1 MLSLAGLM
9 FEGFEER
16 RVEGDGA
23 SIYLRIGGVGPP
35 LLLLHG
41 YPQTHAIW
49 HDVAARL
56 AGRFTVVCPD
66 MRGYGRSSKPA
77 NDPENH
83 AYSKRAM
90 AADMVRV
97 MERLGHARFHLAGH
111 DRGGRVAYRLA
122 LDSPASVDR
131 LAVLD
136 IVPTLEQF
144 ERLGRTGGLDAFH
157 WYFLAQPP
165 PWPETMIG
173 RDPDWFLQ
181 ALLRRWSGAAC
192 FADAAMADYLAAFRD
207 PETIRATCDD
217 YRAGASI
224 DCDLDAADREAG
236 RRIAAPLLALWGA
249 AGRPHKRDSVLE
261 IWRLW
266 ADRVE
271 GEGLPCGHFLPEEMP
286 EAVAQR
292 LQAFFSLA

>member
-1 MLSLAGLM
+1 M

-16 RVEGDGA
+16 QVEGEGVP
-23 SIYLRIGGVGPP
+23 IHLRIGGNGPP

-49 HDVAARL
+49 HVVGPRL
-56 AGRFTVVCPD
+56 AERFTVVCPD
-66 MRGYGRSSKPA
+66 MRGYGRSGKPA
-77 NDPENH
+77 NDVENR

-97 MERLGHARFHLAGH
+97 MERLGHPRFHLAGH

-122 LDSPASVDR
+122 LDHPDAVLR

-157 WYFLAQPP
+157 WFFLAQPA

-181 ALLRRWSGAAC
+181 SLLGRWSGTEC
-192 FADAAMADYLAAFRD
+192 FAEAAMADYLAAFRD

-217 YRAGASI
+217 YRAGATI
-224 DCDLDAADREAG
+224 DCELDAADREAG
-236 RRIAAPLLALWGA
+236 RRITAPLLALWGA

-286 EAVAQR
+286 EDVAQR
-292 LQAFFSLA
+292 LETFFSLA

>member
-1 MLSLAGLM
+1 M

-23 SIYLRIGGVGPP
+23 SIHLRAGGSGPP
-35 LLLLHG
+35 VLLLHG

-49 HDVAARL
+49 HEAAPRL
-56 AGRFTVVCPD
+56 AKRFTVVCPD
-66 MRGYGRSSKPA
+66 LRGYGRSGKPA
-77 NDPENH
+77 NDAENRT
-83 AYSKRAM
+83 YSKRAM

-97 MERLGHARFHLAGH
+97 MERLGHERFCLAGH

-122 LDSPASVDR
+122 LDRPERVAR
-131 LAVLD
+131 IAVLD

-144 ERLGRTGGLDAFH
+144 ERQGRRGSLDSFH
-157 WYFLAQPP
+157 WFFLAQPAP
-165 PWPETMIG
+165 FPETMIG
-173 RDPDWFLQ
+173 RDPDWFLKS
-181 ALLRRWSGAAC
+181 LTRRWSGSGR
-192 FADAAMADYLAAFRD
+192 FAEAAMADYLAAFRD
-207 PETIRATCDD
+207 PDTIRATCDD
-217 YRAGASI
+217 YRAGATI
-224 DCDLDAADREAG
+224 DCALDAADRAAG

-271 GEGLPCGHFLPEEMP
+271 GEGLACGHFLPEEMP
-286 EAVAQR
+286 AETAGR
-292 LQAFFSLA
+292 LEAFFSLA